1 MNNLKKI
8 GLTALAGSLVAVS
21 VNAGELGVS
30 GSFTTT
36 YVTHAG
42 DTGTVANDTGVGIG
56 NNAAISFSG
65 SGELDN
71 GWTFSGGTALTDT
84 NTISSNTLSLTMGSM
99 GTLLVGTG
107 HGGASGSY
115 DAQTPKAYEEVDDGG
130 ANGSSANSIGNFL
143 DNNAIMYTSP
153 SFDLEGT
160 AVSFT
165 VEYSPEAND
174 VSTADGS
181 ASTASTDWNSGR
193 SLGVTVANYG
203 ATFGAYVAEREYD
216 GPNLNV
222 VGAGAQAGDASEMV
236 AYLNYAYGPV
246 SVGYSMSHLDS
257 GTNAGGQSLKTST
270 KVLRTHNLF
279 TSDTMSI
286 AFNVNDDL
294 SVSYAVLDDK
304 AEQGNDSI
312 TARTKSYQAAYSMGS
327 MSIKYANTKTSNVGW
342 SSDGRSRTR
351 NELALGLAF

>member
-21 VNAGELGVS
+21 VNAGELAVS

-36 YVTHAG
+36 YVTHDG
-42 DTGTVANDTGVGIG
+42 NTGTAANDGGIGIG
-56 NNAAISFSG
+56 NNAAISFAG

-107 HGGASGSY
+107 HGGASGNY

-130 ANGSSANSIGNFL
+130 ATVSSANSIGNFL

-160 AVSFT
+160 TATFH

-181 ASTASTDWNSGR
+181 NSTASNTWGSAR
-193 SLGVTVANYG
+193 SLGVTLSNYG
-203 ATFGAYVAEREYD
+203 ATFGAYAAERTRD
-216 GPNLNV
+216 ATQTAV
-222 VGAGAQAGDASEMV
+222 AGAGPQTGDAFEAV
-236 AYLNYAYGPV
+236 AYLNYAIGPV
-246 SVGYSMSHLDS
+246 SVGYSMSHMDS
-257 GTNAGGQSLKTST
+257 GTNATASAKAAA
-270 KVLRTHNLF
+270 KVLRTANEF
-279 TSDTMSI
+279 TSDTYSI

-294 SVSYAVLDDK
+294 SVSYGVLDDTH
-304 AEQGNDSI
+304 EQGSDSV
-312 TARTKSYQAAYSMGS
+312 TATTKSYQAAYSMGG
-327 MSIKYANTKTSNVGW
+327 MSISAAHTKSSNVGYH
-342 SSDGRSRTR
+342 STGGSRTR
-351 NELALGLAF
+351 NEIALGLAF

>member
-21 VNAGELGVS
+21 VNAGELAVS

-36 YVTHAG
+36 YVTHDG
-42 DTGTVANDTGVGIG
+42 NTVTDANNGGVGIG
-56 NNAAISFSG
+56 NNAALSFAG

-130 ANGSSANSIGNFL
+130 ATASSANTIGNFL
-143 DNNAIMYTSP
+143 DNNALMYTSP
-153 SFDLEGT
+153 SFDFEGT

-165 VEYSPEAND
+165 AEYSPEAND

-181 ASTASTDWNSGR
+181 NSTASTTWGSAK

-203 ATFGAYVAEREYD
+203 ATFGAYVAERTHD
-216 GPNLNV
+216 GTQTAA
-222 VGAGAQAGDASEMV
+222 VGEGPQAGDASEMV

-246 SVGYSMSHLDS
+246 SVGYSQSYLDS
-257 GTNAGGQSLKTST
+257 GTNATAVAKAST
-270 KVLRTHNLF
+270 KVIRTANLF
-279 TSDTMSI
+279 TSETYSI

-294 SVSYAVLDDK
+294 SVSYGVLDDK
-304 AEQGNDSI
+304 HDAGADSV
-312 TARTKSYQAAYSMGS
+312 TATTKSYQAAYSMGG
-327 MSIKYANTKTSNVGW
+327 MSISAAHTKSSNVGYHEF
-342 SSDGRSRTR
+342 GGSRTR
-351 NELALGLAF
+351 NEIALGLAF